1 MWSYKGIEHNND
13 FLQHRKYRKYDNIDV
28 ADEKTNNEK
37 TNNEKTN
44 NEKTKVQEESANVQK
59 TKQVQSGFSFVKQY
73 LSNQKKKRK

>member
-1 MWSYKGIEHNND
+1 MWSYKGVEHIND
-13 FLQHRKYRKYDNIDV
+13 FLQHRKYRKYDKIDV
-28 ADEKTNNEK
+28 ADD
-37 TNNEKTN
+37 KTN

>member
-1 MWSYKGIEHNND
+1 MWSYKDIEHNND
-13 FLQHRKYRKYDNIDV
+13 FLQHRKYRKHDNIDV
-28 ADEKTNNEK
+28 AE
-37 TNNEKTN
+37 EKTN

>member
-28 ADEKTNNEK
+28 AD
-37 TNNEKTN
+37 EKTN

>member
-1 MWSYKGIEHNND
+1 MWSYKGVEHNND

-28 ADEKTNNEK
+28 ADD
-37 TNNEKTN
+37 KTN

-59 TKQVQSGFSFVKQY
+59 MKQVQSGFSFVKQY

>member
-1 MWSYKGIEHNND
+1 MWSYKGVEHNND

-28 ADEKTNNEK
+28 AD
-37 TNNEKTN
+37 EKTN

>member
-1 MWSYKGIEHNND
+1 MWSYKGVEHNND

-28 ADEKTNNEK
+28 ADEK

>member
-1 MWSYKGIEHNND
+1 MWSYKGVEHNND

-28 ADEKTNNEK
+28 ADD
-37 TNNEKTN
+37 KTN

>member
-28 ADEKTNNEK
+28 ADEK

>member
-13 FLQHRKYRKYDNIDV
+13 FLQHRKYRKYDNMDV
-28 ADEKTNNEK
+28 ADEK

>member
-13 FLQHRKYRKYDNIDV
+13 FLQHRKYDNIDV
-28 ADEKTNNEK
+28 ADEKI
-37 TNNEKTN
+37 NNEKTN

>member
-1 MWSYKGIEHNND
+1 MWSYKGVEHNND

-28 ADEKTNNEK
+28 ADD
-37 TNNEKTN
+37 KTN
-44 NEKTKVQEESANVQK
+44 NEKTKIQEESANVQK

>member
-1 MWSYKGIEHNND
+1 MWSYKGVEHNND
-13 FLQHRKYRKYDNIDV
+13 FLQHRKYRKYDHIDV
-28 ADEKTNNEK
+28 ADD
-37 TNNEKTN
+37 KTN

>member
-1 MWSYKGIEHNND
+1 MWSYKGVEHNND
-13 FLQHRKYRKYDNIDV
+13 FLQHRKYRKYDKIDV
-28 ADEKTNNEK
+28 ADD
-37 TNNEKTN
+37 KTN

>member
-13 FLQHRKYRKYDNIDV
+13 FLQHRKYRKYDNKDV
-28 ADEKTNNEK
+28 AD
-37 TNNEKTN
+37 EKTN

>member
-28 ADEKTNNEK
+28 ADD
-37 TNNEKTN
+37 KTN

>member
-1 MWSYKGIEHNND
+1 MWSYKGVEHNND

-28 ADEKTNNEK
+28 ADD
-37 TNNEKTN
+37 KTN

-73 LSNQKKKRK
+73 LANQKKKRK

>member
-13 FLQHRKYRKYDNIDV
+13 FLQHRKYRKYDNKDV

-37 TNNEKTN
+37 T
-44 NEKTKVQEESANVQK
+44 KVHEESANVQK

>member
-37 TNNEKTN
+37 TNNEKT
-44 NEKTKVQEESANVQK
+44 KVQEESANVQK
-59 TKQVQSGFSFVKQY
+59 MKQVQSGFSFVKQY

>member
-28 ADEKTNNEK
+28 ADGKTNNEK

>member
-37 TNNEKTN
+37 TNNK
-44 NEKTKVQEESANVQK
+44 KTKVQEESANVQK
-59 TKQVQSGFSFVKQY
+59 TKQVQSGLSFVKQY

>member
-37 TNNEKTN
+37 T
-44 NEKTKVQEESANVQK
+44 KVQEESANDQK